1 MIDDAYPVPFAI
13 ERRIA
18 PHTLVLTNRSPE
30 RLSALSFS
38 LLGTGALRTSA
49 PLILDPG
56 RQVKIVVKGQELP
69 RRGLV
74 VVRWF
79 RPDGSEY
86 LWRITF

>member
-1 MIDDAYPVPFAI
+1 MIDDAYPVPFTI
-13 ERRIA
+13 ERHRT
-18 PHTLVLTNRSPE
+18 PHALVLTNRSPE
-30 RLSALSFS
+30 RLTALSFS
-38 LLGTGALRTSA
+38 LLDGGALRTSA

-56 RQVKIVVKGQELP
+56 RQVRLLVSGQELS
-69 RRGLV
+69 RRGIV

>member
-1 MIDDAYPVPFAI
+1 MIDVAYPVPFAI
-13 ERRIA
+13 ERRTA

-30 RLSALSFS
+30 RLTALSFT
-38 LLGTGALRTSA
+38 LLGAGSVRTTA
-49 PLILDPG
+49 PLLLDPG
-56 RQVKIVVKGQELP
+56 RQVRLVVAAPELP
-69 RRGLV
+69 RRGIV

>member
-13 ERRIA
+13 ERRTA
-18 PHTLVLTNRSPE
+18 PHAVVLTNRSSE
-30 RLSALSFS
+30 RLTALSFS

-56 RQVKIVVKGQELP
+56 RQVRLVVTGEELP
-69 RRGLV
+69 RRGIV

-79 RPDGSEY
+79 RPDGTEY

>member
-1 MIDDAYPVPFAI
+1 MIDEAYPVPFTI
-13 ERRIA
+13 ERRRA
-18 PHTLVLTNRSPE
+18 PRAVVLTNRSPE
-30 RLSALSFS
+30 RLTALSFS
-38 LLGTGALRTSA
+38 VLGAGLLRTSA

-56 RQVKIVVKGQELP
+56 RQVRLLVSGQELP
-69 RRGLV
+69 RRGIV